1 VKKLSEHSI
10 LDNELYKLESNI
22 IWKKA
27 NSNEL
32 KQQLITDLSKQSYRA
47 KFKRFMGNSVR
58 FGALAAVLFIG
69 FIFFIS
75 QKVSN
80 ESLTNAGNNKE
91 INQTELP
98 KQNKDETIVYT
109 AEEQNLIE
117 SYNVKLGGRTVI
129 SATVSRVGDSMLDVK
144 KPHISY
150 NQENP
155 NELQTLVDAI
165 QRAEKRIGVFDMLSP
180 NYLFILSFED
190 KTISKYLLWV
200 GNDGGSFMNEND
212 THTLYRLPKELI
224 DDINTIV
231 K

>member
-1 VKKLSEHSI
+1 MKKLSEHRI
-10 LDNELYKLESNI
+10 LDNELYKLDSNI

-32 KQQLITDLSKQSYRA
+32 KQKLITEINKQSYRA
-47 KFKRFMGNSVR
+47 KLNRFIGHSVR
-58 FGALAAVLFIG
+58 IGALAAVLFIG
-69 FIFFIS
+69 FIIIS

-91 INQTELP
+91 INQPQLP
-98 KQNKDETIVYT
+98 EQNKDETIVYT

-117 SYNVKLGGRTVI
+117 NYNVKLGGQTVI
-129 SATVSRVGDSMLDVK
+129 SATVSRVGDSLLDVK

-150 NQENP
+150 NQKNP

-165 QRAEKRIGVFDMLSP
+165 SRAEKRVGVFDMLAP
-180 NYLFILSFED
+180 NYLFILTFED
-190 KTISKYLLWV
+190 KTISKYSLWV
-200 GNDGGSFMNEND
+200 GNDGGSIMNENE

-224 DDINTIV
+224 DDINKMV

>member
-47 KFKRFMGNSVR
+47 KFKRFMGHSVR

-69 FIFFIS
+69 FIFIS

-98 KQNKDETIVYT
+98 QQNKDETIVYT

-165 QRAEKRIGVFDMLSP
+165 QRAEKRIGVFDMVSP

>member
-1 VKKLSEHSI
+1 VKKLSEYSI
-10 LDNELYKLESNI
+10 LDNELYKLDSNI

-32 KQQLITDLSKQSYRA
+32 KQKLITDINKQSYRA
-47 KFKRFMGNSVR
+47 KFNRFIGHSVR
-58 FGALAAVLFIG
+58 IGALAAVLFIG
-69 FIFFIS
+69 FIFIS

-91 INQTELP
+91 INQPELP

-144 KPHISY
+144 KPHTSY

-165 QRAEKRIGVFDMLSP
+165 QGAEKRVGVFDMVSP
-180 NYLFILSFED
+180 NYLFILTFED

-231 K
+231 R

>member
-27 NSNEL
+27 NSNKL

-47 KFKRFMGNSVR
+47 KFKRFMGHSVR

-69 FIFFIS
+69 FIFIS

-98 KQNKDETIVYT
+98 IQNKDETIVYT
-109 AEEQNLIE
+109 AEEQNFIE

-165 QRAEKRIGVFDMLSP
+165 QRAEKRIGVFDMVSP

>member
-1 VKKLSEHSI
+1 MKKLSEDSI
-10 LDNELYKLESNI
+10 IDIELYKLESNI

-32 KQQLITDLSKQSYRA
+32 KQQLITDLSKLSYRA
-47 KFKRFMGNSVR
+47 KFKRFIGHSVR
-58 FGALAAVLFIG
+58 FGSLAAVLFIG
-69 FIFFIS
+69 FIFIS
-75 QKVSN
+75 QKVSI

-91 INQTELP
+91 IYQHELP

-129 SATVSRVGDSMLDVK
+129 SATVSRVGESMLDVK

-150 NQENP
+150 NQEYP

-165 QRAEKRIGVFDMLSP
+165 QRAEKRVGVFDMISP
-180 NYLFILSFED
+180 NYLFILTFED
-190 KTISKYLLWV
+190 KVTSKYLLWV